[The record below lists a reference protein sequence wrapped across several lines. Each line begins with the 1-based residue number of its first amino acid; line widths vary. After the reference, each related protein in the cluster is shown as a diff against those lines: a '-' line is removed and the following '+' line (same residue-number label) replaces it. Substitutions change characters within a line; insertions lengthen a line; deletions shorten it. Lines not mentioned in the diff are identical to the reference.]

1 MARGKSVRRQ
11 NDGPRQPGEGP
22 GDDDLLMG
30 TAAGDDA
37 AFQLLMERHAKAMLA
52 LSQRVLGNA
61 HDADEVVQETFLKVW
76 SMASR
81 WEPEGRAKFSTWL
94 YRVVLNA
101 SLDRLRRTPMAPLD
115 EASEM
120 PDLTPTSVEQ
130 TLAHQRRHIL
140 TQAMAQLPP
149 RQQAALSLHYFGEVS
164 APRAAEILDLSLS
177 ACEALLARG
186 KKTLR
191 KVLAEMGVHGPGDVF

>member
-1 MARGKSVRRQ
+1 
-11 NDGPRQPGEGP
+11 
-22 GDDDLLMG
+22 
-30 TAAGDDA
+30 
-37 AFQLLMERHAKAMLA
+37 MLVLA
-52 LSQRVLGNA
+52 QRVLGNA

-101 SLDRLRRTPMAPLD
+101 CLDRLRRMPMAPLD
-115 EASEM
+115 EVGELA
-120 PDLTPTSVEQ
+120 DRTPSSMDRA
-130 TLAHQRRHIL
+130 LAQQRHHIL
-140 TQAMAQLPP
+140 IQAMAQLPP
-149 RQQAALSLHYFGEVS
+149 RQQTALSLHYFGEVS
-164 APRAAEILDLSLS
+164 APRAAEILNLSLS

-191 KVLAEMGVHGPGDVF
+191 KILAGMGINGLGDVL